1 MDAKEYLY
9 RVKNMD
15 DYINAKIQEAAQ
27 LRSRI
32 RSLGAMNYDGL
43 KVKNGSKHDF
53 TDAVDSLLKLEG
65 EINEQIDRLADF
77 KREAE
82 EMIDMLK
89 DNRYKT
95 ILLRYYLCN
104 ERFDRIAER
113 TGYSV
118 RQVQRLHG
126 LALID
131 FKRIFEKCHEMSLNV
146 M

>member
-9 RVKNMD
+9 QAKNLD
-15 DYINAKIQEAAQ
+15 DYINAKIHEAAQ
-27 LRSRI
+27 LRNRI
-32 RSLGAMNYDGL
+32 RSLGAINYDGL
-43 KVKNGSKHDF
+43 KVKNSSRHDF

-104 ERFDRIAER
+104 ERFDRIAEI

-126 LALID
+126 LALVE
-131 FKRIFEKCHEMSLNV
+131 FRKIF
-146 M
+146 